1 MHNGFWQG
9 NFLNVG
15 FSWKE
20 HMSSFVTLGGFVYLK
35 ISKLTR
41 SEKWERKKTQSEGV
55 PSEKN
60 PNYNFINP
68 IPAPKTW
75 PQAKT
80 FLTHQARSFYNIKLI
95 LGFSKFG
102 YEN

>member
-1 MHNGFWQG
+1 MHHGFSEG
-9 NFLNVG
+9 NFLKVG

-20 HMSSFVTLGGFVYLK
+20 HISSFVTLGGFVYLK
-35 ISKLTR
+35 ITKLTR
-41 SEKWERKKTQSEGV
+41 SEKWWKKTQSEGV

-60 PNYNFINP
+60 PNYNFISP
-68 IPAPKTW
+68 IHAPKTW
-75 PQAKT
+75 PQTKT

-102 YEN
+102 YEI